1 MGGGFEYAFSQSW
14 SLKAEYLRVEL
25 SRGIADFQIS
35 FPGNVG
41 LANPVFVNNDITFQ
55 TARVGLNY
63 KFGNGT
69 R

>member
-1 MGGGFEYAFSQSW
+1 M
-14 SLKAEYLRVEL
+14 
-25 SRGIADFQIS
+25 S